1 LPLLDTNVLIDMTQG
16 GRTPQ
21 SQRAKAYLAAT
32 IASGDT
38 LFTSRVNE
46 AELRVGPYRSPDPA
60 RESAKVDAV
69 LATLIVLDLD
79 AVSAVHFAKVKSHL
93 MSIGRPAGDMDT
105 LIAAIALAHGQRLV
119 TRNPKHFADVPGL
132 IVESY

>member
-1 LPLLDTNVLIDMTQG
+1 
-16 GRTPQ
+16 
-21 SQRAKAYLAAT
+21 
-32 IASGDT
+32 
-38 LFTSRVNE
+38 
-46 AELRVGPYRSPDPA
+46 
-60 RESAKVDAV
+60 
-69 LATLIVLDLD
+69 
-79 AVSAVHFAKVKSHL
+79 